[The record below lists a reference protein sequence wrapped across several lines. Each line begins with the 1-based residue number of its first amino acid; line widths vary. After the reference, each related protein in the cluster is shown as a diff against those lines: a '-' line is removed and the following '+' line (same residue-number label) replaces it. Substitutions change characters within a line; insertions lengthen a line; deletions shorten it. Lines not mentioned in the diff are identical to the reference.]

1 MVRSILRKELTE
13 MIREKRLRV
22 AGLIVIS
29 LTVLATIISYGYY
42 KSIQQQHEKARQSTR
57 NVWVSQDE
65 KSPHSA
71 AHFGTYAFKPKQPL
85 SLIDQG
91 VDKYAGISIFLEAH
105 RRNEAEFAAAADQTG
120 LSRFGELTPD
130 FILLFII
137 PLLIVLLGYNTFT
150 RESEQGTMRLLRSQ
164 GVPSWKVTLG
174 KWLSVFLPIAAITVL
189 LFALGAVLLSTL
201 SDFGVFRPGNLLLLL
216 ATYLL
221 FYAVFTNITLL
232 VSAFAKK
239 SGISLVLS
247 LAIWIL
253 ACLAVPKGATNLAD
267 RLHPYPSQQAF
278 AQAIAKD
285 KAEGL
290 DGHNPW
296 SKEARELEQAVLDE
310 YGVDSV
316 QQLPFNFDAYRMQ
329 KGEEHEA
336 EVYFKHYA
344 LLKDTYQKQS
354 QVYRSTALLSPFL
367 PARFLSMAIARTDY
381 QTHWDFANAAER
393 YRIKMMEALNMD
405 MAENSK
411 TGDWAYAADTE
422 LWSEIPEFSYE
433 PTDMPTILQRN
444 LTNIFILF
452 GWLLATGAGL
462 AFITR
467 KS

>member
-1 MVRSILRKELTE
+1 MIRSILRKELTE
-13 MIREKRLRV
+13 MIREKRLRI

-42 KSIQQQHEKARQSTR
+42 KSIQEQHEEARQSTR

-174 KWLSVFLPIAAITVL
+174 KWLSVFLPITAITIV
-189 LFALGAVLLSTL
+189 LFALAAVLLATL

-216 ATYLL
+216 GTYLL

-247 LAIWIL
+247 LAIWII

-278 AQAIAKD
+278 AQAVAKD

-296 SKEARELEQAVLDE
+296 SKEARELEQSVLAE
-310 YGVDSV
+310 YDVDSV

-344 LLKDTYQKQS
+344 LLKETYQKQS
-354 QVYRSTALLSPFL
+354 QVYRYTALLSPFL

-381 QTHWDFANAAER
+381 RTHWDFADAAER

-405 MAENSK
+405 MAENSR
-411 TGDWAYAADTE
+411 TGDWAYAADTK

-433 PTDMPTILQRN
+433 PTDMSTILQRN
-444 LTNIFILF
+444 LTNVAFLF
-452 GWLLATGAGL
+452 GWLLVSGIGL
-462 AFITR
+462 ALITR